1 MDKTDNIDTY
11 NLITDFKSLEDESLT
26 MLGLDLDD
34 ALEKT
39 KIKGFNIK
47 KKIYIW
53 QSVAAIS
60 LLILI
65 IGLSTFL
72 TFQAK
77 GTAKTNILSE
87 LAIQNK
93 GSVERTVEPKE
104 LTPSTTLAQPVVAPF
119 TYPSFEVGNVA
130 ICNEPAPTQNEDG
143 VMIGSSINAEN
154 FTTNIDRATYPIES
168 TPGIINI
175 VEPQANGG
183 QYIKFVDGNFSSNS
197 YRKQTPTGLTY
208 CDATKKVSVDY
219 SNTGYIV
226 TTKNY

>member
-34 ALEKT
+34 AIEKT

-130 ICNEPAPTQNEDG
+130 ICNEPAPTQ
-143 VMIGSSINAEN
+143 
-154 FTTNIDRATYPIES
+154 S
-168 TPGIINI
+168 TPGIINV